1 MRSRSILAA
10 VAAAGLVA
18 GLAASPAQAASAPLV
33 EGLAGPLSLSVDNGK
48 IYVTQNFGGMLTRY
62 GTDGSGG
69 TNLVQRNP
77 KTEVGGV
84 QAEGPGTLF
93 TVTGKTKAGKK
104 FAKLK
109 HLAPDGTLTTRADL
123 RGFEKQFNP
132 DKHVTYNFRDI
143 SATCEK
149 KVPEQVGGGSYT
161 GIVDS
166 HPYATAM
173 MADGTAVVA
182 DAAGNDIITVS
193 PSGFRTEIATLP
205 GQPLKVT
212 KALASEF
219 HFPGCTVGHKFWF
232 EPVPT
237 DVEVHDGLIYVSL
250 LPGGPE
256 DPSLGARGKV
266 YTVDPS
272 TGAMEQIGKG
282 FAGATNLAV
291 SPQGKVFV
299 TELFGGQV
307 STIKNGVAKRA
318 FAVEEPAA
326 IEWYK
331 GKLFVSGGLQ
341 GPGWIRKF
349 TP

>member
-1 MRSRSILAA
+1 
-10 VAAAGLVA
+10 
-18 GLAASPAQAASAPLV
+18 
-33 EGLAGPLSLSVDNGK
+33 
-48 IYVTQNFGGMLTRY
+48 
-62 GTDGSGG
+62 
-69 TNLVQRNP
+69 
-77 KTEVGGV
+77 
-84 QAEGPGTLF
+84 
-93 TVTGKTKAGKK
+93 
-104 FAKLK
+104 
-109 HLAPDGTLTTRADL
+109 
-123 RGFEKQFNP
+123 
-132 DKHVTYNFRDI
+132 VTYNFRDI
-143 SATCEK
+143 SSACAK

-166 HPYATAM
+166 HPFATAM

-212 KALASEF
+212 KALAAQF
-219 HFPGCTVGHKFWF
+219 HFPGCTVGHKYWF

-237 DVEVHDGLIYVSL
+237 DVEIHDGLLYVSL

-272 TGAMEQIGKG
+272 TGAMKQIGKG
-282 FAGATNLAV
+282 FAGATDLAV
-291 SPQGKVFV
+291 SPKGKVYV
-299 TELFGGQV
+299 AELFGGQI
-307 STIKNGVAKRA
+307 STIKNGVAKRVI
-318 FAVEEPAA
+318 AVEEPAA
-326 IEWYK
+326 VEWYK
-331 GKLFVSGGLQ
+331 GKLFVAGGLQ